1 MSGGPRAVLDACVL
15 IPMPLADTLLR
26 LAEHPSLYEPKWSQ
40 EILAEVT
47 RNLIHKWGMSPEKA
61 ARREAELRRHFPEAS
76 VQGHQHL
83 IESMRNDPDDRHVL
97 AAAFH
102 SHSKVIVTYNVR
114 HFPLS
119 ALEPLHIHAQAP
131 SNFLLSLYDRA
142 PSLVREKLHQQAE
155 NLNLPIERLFGTLA
169 KNVPAFVARLRNENI
184 G

>member
-1 MSGGPRAVLDACVL
+1 MTRGPRAVLDACVL

-40 EILAEVT
+40 EILAEVS

-61 ARREAELRRHFPEAS
+61 ARRESELRRHFPEAW
-76 VQGHQHL
+76 VQGHQPL
-83 IESMRNDPDDRHVL
+83 IEAMRNDPGDRHVL

-102 SHSKVIVTYNVR
+102 SHSSLIVSYNLR
-114 HFPLS
+114 HFPTS
-119 ALEPLHIHAQAP
+119 ALEPLQILAQGP
-131 SNFLLSLYDRA
+131 STFLLSLYDRA
-142 PSLVREKLHQQAE
+142 PSLLREKLQDQAE
-155 NLNLPIERLFGTLA
+155 NLGVPIGSLFDSLA